1 MKKKTAVIAAIIG
14 GGCIVFSF
22 LQVILIG
29 GIMGGS
35 AYLLNSCS
43 RDMNEKIEQSEK
55 ILNRFTESGL
65 PEVLELP
72 DKTVIDQKFATE
84 YMPCESAY
92 DTIILRN
99 YEIIPR
105 LYNSPKDKIAVT
117 ADGKILTEDYFE
129 RIEYNYKGFKPRGE
143 EEYLACYNYHDDSVL
158 FITPEGKEICTEAKE
173 NLPESSVEN
182 DFPQQK
188 YTIKNPENC
197 GKKGVADES
206 GNTVLP
212 CQYDSISYL
221 DGDCFFLRKD
231 GESSFFSADS
241 STFVSTDSAIED
253 FSKLNGFYYARSV
266 TSDERKV
273 YTIYQCKG
281 E

>member
-1 MKKKTAVIAAIIG
+1 MKNKTAVIAAIIG
-14 GGCIVFSF
+14 GGCIVFRF

-105 LYNSPKDKIAVT
+105 PYNTPKNKIAVT

-173 NLPESSVEN
+173 NLPESSAEN

-188 YTIKNPENC
+188 YTIKSSENG

-221 DGDCFFLRKD
+221 DGDCFFLRND
-231 GESSFFSADS
+231 GESSFFSAES

>member
-1 MKKKTAVIAAIIG
+1 MKNKTAVIAAIIG

-92 DTIILRN
+92 DTKLMLRLTEKFLQRIILNASNITTKASNLVVRRN
-99 YEIIPR
+99 TLPATITTMTAFYSLHR
-105 LYNSPKDKIAVT
+105 RARKSAPKQRKICRNHRR
-117 ADGKILTEDYFE
+117 K
-129 RIEYNYKGFKPRGE
+129 
-143 EEYLACYNYHDDSVL
+143 
-158 FITPEGKEICTEAKE
+158 
-173 NLPESSVEN
+173 
-182 DFPQQK
+182 
-188 YTIKNPENC
+188 TIFL
-197 GKKGVADES
+197 S
-206 GNTVLP
+206 GNTP
-212 CQYDSISYL
+212 
-221 DGDCFFLRKD
+221 
-231 GESSFFSADS
+231 
-241 STFVSTDSAIED
+241 
-253 FSKLNGFYYARSV
+253 
-266 TSDERKV
+266 
-273 YTIYQCKG
+273 
-281 E
+281 